1 MPSNDPNGQ
10 AFVWYL
16 PWNADFSLISRVT
29 TYKMHFGHRGLN
41 HPVKNLETKSFRNY
55 FQNHGFAVDR
65 ASITEASGVLE
76 SHVNLN
82 DNTVEGIRLKNAPAF
97 AVQYHPESNP
107 GPHDSRY
114 LFDQF
119 AHLIQP

>member
-1 MPSNDPNGQ
+1 MQILALSQG
-10 AFVWYL
+10 L
-16 PWNADFSLISRVT
+16 T

-41 HPVKNLETKSFRNY
+41 HPVKNLETNLSEITS
-55 FQNHGFAVDR
+55 QNHGFAVDR
-65 ASITEASGVLE
+65 ASITEAFGVLE

-82 DNTVEGIRLKNAPAF
+82 DNTVKDSIKKCSSVCC
-97 AVQYHPESNP
+97 AVSPVNP